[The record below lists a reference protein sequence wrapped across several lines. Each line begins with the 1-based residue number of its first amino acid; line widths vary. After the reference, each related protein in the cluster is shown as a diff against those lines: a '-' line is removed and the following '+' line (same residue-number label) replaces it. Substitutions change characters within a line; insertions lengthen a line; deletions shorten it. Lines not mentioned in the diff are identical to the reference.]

1 MIEGH
6 FIGVGHVRDYMVSE
20 EYIRHAETGQHRIQS
35 FAFVISVFGCALL
48 CTGFAV
54 SSFESPRKSSVFELD
69 ESINPNEAQIASLV
83 RLPGI
88 GISRAEAIVA
98 YRKNF
103 SSRESSRVVF
113 RDSDDL
119 QKVKG
124 IGPKTVQNISQW
136 LKFE

>member
-1 MIEGH
+1 MTEA
-6 FIGVGHVRDYMVSE
+6 R
-20 EYIRHAETGQHRIQS
+20 QKRIQS
-35 FAFVISVFGCALL
+35 FAFVISIVVAVCFSW
-48 CTGFAV
+48 GFVANLAV
-54 SSFESPRKSSVFELD
+54 PGQSYEIELD
-69 ESINPNEAQIASLV
+69 EKINPNDATIASLV

-98 YRKNF
+98 YRQNVGTKEGKNKA
-103 SSRESSRVVF
+103 F
-113 RDSDDL
+113 RNCNDL